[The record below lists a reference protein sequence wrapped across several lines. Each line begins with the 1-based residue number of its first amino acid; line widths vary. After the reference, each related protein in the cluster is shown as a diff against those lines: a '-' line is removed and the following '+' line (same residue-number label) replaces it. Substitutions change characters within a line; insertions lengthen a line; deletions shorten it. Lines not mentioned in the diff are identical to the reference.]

1 MTTPVLDDALRLP
14 VPERIELVQAIWDS
28 IVAESA
34 SVAVTDEQR
43 AEIDRRF
50 VDASANPT
58 DERPWSEVR
67 SSLERSR

>member
-1 MTTPVLDDALRLP
+1 MSTPVLEDALRLQ

-43 AEIDRRF
+43 AELDRRLA
-50 VDASANPT
+50 DAAMNPG
-58 DERPWSEVR
+58 DERPWSDVR
-67 SSLERSR
+67 SSLEHSR